1 MRLPDSFLQELKD
14 RNNILDVVSGY
25 VNLKRS
31 GRTMSGL
38 CPFHGEKTPSFHV
51 NAEQGYFHCFGCGA
65 EETLLPLSGKLR
77 IWIT

>member
-31 GRTMSGL
+31 GP
-38 CPFHGEKTPSFHV
+38 CPDCAPFMGKRPRPSM
-51 NAEQGYFHCFGCGA
+51 
-65 EETLLPLSGKLR
+65 
-77 IWIT
+77 

>member
-31 GRTMSGL
+31 AGP
-38 CPFHGEKTPSFHV
+38 CPDCAPFMGKRPRPSM
-51 NAEQGYFHCFGCGA
+51 
-65 EETLLPLSGKLR
+65 
-77 IWIT
+77 

>member
-51 NAEQGYFHCFGCGA
+51 NAE
-65 EETLLPLSGKLR
+65 ETLLPLSGKLR